1 MEKRGTI
8 MQIHVVQ
15 RGESLWSISRRYG
28 VALNEIAAANQLPDP
43 NRLVPGLALVIPT
56 PSPAPSRPS
65 M

>member
-1 MEKRGTI
+1 